1 MKASFLFNPAPA
13 LRQTLTLRHRTVSTP
28 RPHAVPAVE
37 LPEAVDSF
45 LSVGCRVDSAF
56 LHNLEFLDRPFD
68 HDEFNDVDNE
78 YEGLTI
84 VEPMNDADL
93 WRFCTGYD
101 VI

>member
-13 LRQTLTLRHRTVSTP
+13 LRQTLTLRHRTISTP

-56 LHNLEFLDRPFD
+56 L
-68 HDEFNDVDNE
+68 
-78 YEGLTI
+78 
-84 VEPMNDADL
+84 
-93 WRFCTGYD
+93 
-101 VI
+101 